1 MKLPEKEIIDDTFAF
16 VRDTIQQLI
25 QIENDLL
32 RKYQEDVHYKDVHVQ
47 QLRRNTN
54 SKSGYFSPYE
64 SKNTDDLE
72 TAKQELAGLKEKIE
86 LSNDNIDSYQDKLDT
101 INAIEL
107 YCDESFYKN
116 QVITILEDELMEDE
130 SDSIENENMV
140 VEKEKSIDDDTM
152 TTRLKNILSYIE
164 MDTKRAKMELK
175 KVIDGLNKG

>member
-1 MKLPEKEIIDDTFAF
+1 MNLPEKEIIDDTFAF
-16 VRDTIQQLI
+16 VRDTIHQLI

-32 RKYQEDVHYKDVHVQ
+32 RKYQEDIHYKDIHVQ

-72 TAKQELAGLKEKIE
+72 SAKQELTCLKKKVV
-86 LSNDNIDSYQDKLDT
+86 LSKENINSFQSKLDT

-116 QVITILEDELMEDE
+116 DVITILEDEVAEEEQDSEDNLF
-130 SDSIENENMV
+130 DENE
-140 VEKEKSIDDDTM
+140 KSSEIDSM
-152 TTRLKNILSYIE
+152 ANRLKNILSYME

-175 KVIDGLNKG
+175 KVIDGLK

>member
-1 MKLPEKEIIDDTFAF
+1 MKLPEKDIIDDTFAF
-16 VRDTIQQLI
+16 VRDTIHQLI

-32 RKYQEDVHYKDVHVQ
+32 HKYQEDVHYKDIHVQ

-72 TAKQELAGLKEKIE
+72 TAKQELADLKEKIV
-86 LSNDNIDSYQDKLDT
+86 LSKNSIDSFQSKLDT

-116 QVITILEDELMEDE
+116 EVITILEDEDFEEEED
-130 SDSIENENMV
+130 SENNVV
-140 VEKEKSIDDDTM
+140 VEKEKSIDDESM
-152 TTRLKNILSYIE
+152 AIRLKNILSYME
-164 MDTKRAKMELK
+164 VDTKRAKMELK
-175 KVIDGLNKG
+175 KVIDGLK

>member
-1 MKLPEKEIIDDTFAF
+1 MKLPEKDIIDDTFAF
-16 VRDTIQQLI
+16 VRDTIHQLI

-32 RKYQEDVHYKDVHVQ
+32 HKYQEDVHYKDIHVQ

-72 TAKQELAGLKEKIE
+72 TAKQELADLKEKIV
-86 LSNDNIDSYQDKLDT
+86 LSKNSIDSFQSKLDT

-116 QVITILEDELMEDE
+116 EVITILEDEDFEEEED
-130 SDSIENENMV
+130 SENNVV
-140 VEKEKSIDDDTM
+140 VEKEKSIDDESM
-152 TTRLKNILSYIE
+152 AIRLKNILSYME
-164 MDTKRAKMELK
+164 VDTKRAKMELK
-175 KVIDGLNKG
+175 KVIDSLK

>member
-1 MKLPEKEIIDDTFAF
+1 MKLPEKDIIDDTFAF
-16 VRDTIQQLI
+16 VRDSIHQLI

-32 RKYQEDVHYKDVHVQ
+32 HKYQEDVHYKDIHVQ

-72 TAKQELAGLKEKIE
+72 TTKLELADLKKKIV
-86 LSNDNIDSYQDKLDT
+86 LSKNNIDSFQSKLET

-116 QVITILEDELMEDE
+116 EVITILEDEVHEEEEDSE
-130 SDSIENENMV
+130 ENVV
-140 VEKEKSIDDDTM
+140 VEKEKSIDDESM
-152 TTRLKNILSYIE
+152 AIRLKNILSYME

-175 KVIDGLNKG
+175 KVIDGLK